1 MRRIENS
8 LLIRSSMIL
17 LVTRIAIKSW
27 MSVNFARLGR
37 RTSELLA
44 LECGRSPQLIV
55 TNQGSH
61 RPGKVLEIDLGR
73 GKPLEFENSAICP
86 GIL

>member
-44 LECGRSPQLIV
+44 LEPRHEKTNILHMRKQRRRSA
-55 TNQGSH
+55 S
-61 RPGKVLEIDLGR
+61 R
-73 GKPLEFENSAICP
+73 
-86 GIL
+86 